1 MRGSWKACCVFRC
14 VCMAEHWTQAL
25 LMLLREVL
33 ADFSCV
39 QQFDPIAFRVRWEAA
54 EVAQSTWK
62 RNEGVKGFSGSWW
75 CWGLLLFAG
84 SVAPALLSPSPR
96 CVRLQGQPWA
106 VFRAQPLVLGELI
119 SPKRPLPGKIQ
130 MKGWEMLSLMAF
142 YPAKCFLALFMTSS
156 IRWKP
161 EMKRLKASFYFC
173 LQTLS
178 HCCGF
183 ASSLAG

>member
-1 MRGSWKACCVFRC
+1 
-14 VCMAEHWTQAL
+14 
-25 LMLLREVL
+25 MLLREVL

-39 QQFDPIAFRVRWEAA
+39 QQFDHIAFRVWWEAA
-54 EVAQSTWK
+54 GVAQSTWK
-62 RNEGVKGFSGSWW
+62 RNGGVKGFSGSWW

-84 SVAPALLSPSPR
+84 SVTPALLRPLTSVCCAAGPAQG
-96 CVRLQGQPWA
+96 CVSDTSSGPWGA
-106 VFRAQPLVLGELI
+106 DLTQMA
-119 SPKRPLPGKIQ
+119 LPGKLQ

-156 IRWKP
+156 VRWKP
-161 EMKRLKASFYFC
+161 GMKRLKASFYFC